1 MLMKKAFKYAIIAF
15 SLFVVIVLLQA
26 IYFRH
31 TMSENGVLEK
41 ADLIVVFSGAYP
53 GSQGRIK
60 TGYQLA
66 QKGYASNVAISGA
79 SKNCLEKYEKRYK
92 IPPNVYQIINE
103 PSITT
108 FQDAL
113 CAKELI
119 EKRGFR
125 SAILVTSSY
134 HMPRS
139 YLLLST
145 LLTGTGVKV
154 QTYLVSIDDD
164 QSLRIAGLS
173 NKGKFI
179 YNEMVKCWTSAG
191 EMLFYKITGGL
202 FRAKPGIQ
210 STIKSVKSWILFIPP
225 TPTPPH
231 PSLK

>member
-1 MLMKKAFKYAIIAF
+1 MARAKRGRFAKVSIITL
-15 SLFVVIVLLQA
+15 SLFAVTVLCQA

-31 TMSENGVLEK
+31 TMSGNGVLEK
-41 ADLIVVFSGAYP
+41 ADLIVVFSGAYL

-66 QKGYASNVAISGA
+66 RKGYASNVAISGA

-92 IPPNVYQIINE
+92 IPSHVYRIING

-113 CAKELI
+113 CTKEI
-119 EKRGFR
+119 VEKYGFR
-125 SAILVTSSY
+125 SVILVTSSY

-139 YLLLST
+139 YLLLYT
-145 LLTGTGVKV
+145 LLAGSGVKI
-154 QTYLVSIDDD
+154 QTYLVSIEDD
-164 QSLRIAGLS
+164 QSLRIEGLS

-191 EMLFYKITGGL
+191 EMIFYKITGGL
-202 FRAKPGIQ
+202 FRAKSGIQ
-210 STIKSVKSWILFIPP
+210 STIKTVKSWILFA
-225 TPTPPH
+225 PPH